1 MGMADQ
7 EIKVALVT
15 GANRGIGLETA
26 RLLAQAGF
34 TVLMGSRDLARG
46 QESAAQLQAEGLSA
60 EAVKLD
66 LTHESEFSTLATTL
80 AERFGKLD
88 VLVNNAGILAHGDG
102 LPSIASSEALRHTFE
117 TNFFGLI
124 TLTQMLLPLLRKSP
138 AGRIVNLSSIL
149 GSLGVLSSPNNGVS
163 DSFKLL
169 GYNASKTA
177 LNTFTV
183 LLADELRDTPIKVN
197 SAHPGW
203 VKTEMGGHGAPLE
216 VLDGARTSFRL
227 ATLPPDGPSGGFF
240 HLEETLPW

>member
-1 MGMADQ
+1 MADQ
-7 EIKVALVT
+7 ESKVALVT

-34 TVLMGSRDLARG
+34 TVLLGSRDAARG
-46 QESAAQLQAEGLSA
+46 EAAAAQLQADGLA
-60 EAVKLD
+60 VEAVKLD
-66 LTHESEFSTLATTL
+66 LTDQADFQALA
-80 AERFGKLD
+80 ADIAARFGQLD
-88 VLVNNAGILAHGDG
+88 VLVNNAGVLVHGDG
-102 LPSIASSEALRHTFE
+102 QPSVASTEALRHTFE

-124 TLTQMLLPLLRKSP
+124 ALTQTLLPLLRKSP
-138 AGRIVNLSSIL
+138 AARIVNLSSIL
-149 GSLGVLSSPNNGVS
+149 GSLDVLSSPNNGVS

-203 VKTEMGGHGAPLE
+203 VKTEMGGASAPLE
-216 VLDGARTSFRL
+216 VMDGAQTSFRL